1 MPLGKQRQKSEKQ
14 SCDGWLKDELFDQ
27 LLDSLK
33 QDGEP
38 LPSDKEFR
46 RGLDAWKNANP
57 HEKDWYENENLPWPL
72 RRYWALNVIRAFT
85 KENWLRLHQVM
96 YEEDQTPDELGNG
109 TGVEP
114 LDEEQ
119 AKVSWLQWRS
129 SAIREYQL
137 EGLVTQ
143 VKE

>member
-1 MPLGKQRQKSEKQ
+1 MPLGKQRQRSEKQ
-14 SCDGWLKDELFDQ
+14 LSDDSLPDVLFDQ

-57 HEKDWYENENLPWPL
+57 QEQAWYENENLPWPL
-72 RRYWALNVIRAFT
+72 RRYWALNIIRAFT
-85 KENWLRLHQVM
+85 EENWLRLHEVINEDDET
-96 YEEDQTPDELGNG
+96 EELQNG
-109 TGVEP
+109 GGVEP

-119 AKVSWLQWRS
+119 VESQWRQWRTET
-129 SAIREYQL
+129 IRRYRL
-137 EGLVTQ
+137 EALVTLA
-143 VKE
+143 ER

>member
-1 MPLGKQRQKSEKQ
+1 MPLGKYRQKSEKQ
-14 SCDGWLKDELFDQ
+14 LSDDSFKEGLLDH

-46 RGLDAWKNANP
+46 RGLDVWKNANP
-57 HEKDWYENENLPWPL
+57 HEKACYENENIPWPL

-85 KENWLRLHQVM
+85 RENWLRLHEVIQEDDET
-96 YEEDQTPDELGNG
+96 EELQNG
-109 TGVEP
+109 GGMEP

-119 AKVSWLQWRS
+119 VMHQRLQWRTET
-129 SAIREYQL
+129 IRTYRL
-137 EGLVTQ
+137 EALVTLA
-143 VKE
+143 ER